1 MSKKSLIVIAV
12 ACLPFAALAQE
23 QDSYLC
29 TNGDLQRRLEIVHD
43 AGVTV
48 PCEVHYHKDTEA
60 PGEVQVLW
68 QAKGEE
74 GYCEAQAAA
83 FIEQLT
89 QWGWSCAPG
98 GSEATVPV
106 ENDTPD
112 AAEDD
117 PGAAEES

>member
-12 ACLPFAALAQE
+12 TCLPFAALAQE

-29 TNGDLQRRLEIVHD
+29 TNGDLQRRVEIVHD

-68 QAKGEE
+68 QAQGEE

-83 FIEQLT
+83 FIEQLAK
-89 QWGWSCAPG
+89 WGWNCAPG
-98 GSEATVPV
+98 GSESTVPA
-106 ENDTPD
+106 ENEAPD
-112 AAEDD
+112 VSADD
-117 PGAAEES
+117 PGTAEES